1 LESPISHRCKL
12 SDICI
17 YAPGDL
23 NKIGKEGK
31 TSWDSFSYAL
41 LMGHNVWLHINSV
54 QEANRQYDQGIIP
67 RMLIQERFDLVTFR
81 QVVDE
86 IFSTGD
92 RGRAEALIEEHSKF
106 WMAIPGSNGTTGK
119 KTINSL
125 TSYLNLFDE
134 VKTTTTSVDLC
145 RDDSGIDESKL
156 DSLEMSI

>member
-1 LESPISHRCKL
+1 
-12 SDICI
+12 
-17 YAPGDL
+17 
-23 NKIGKEGK
+23 
-31 TSWDSFSYAL
+31 
-41 LMGHNVWLHINSV
+41 
-54 QEANRQYDQGIIP
+54 
-67 RMLIQERFDLVTFR
+67 
-81 QVVDE
+81 VDE